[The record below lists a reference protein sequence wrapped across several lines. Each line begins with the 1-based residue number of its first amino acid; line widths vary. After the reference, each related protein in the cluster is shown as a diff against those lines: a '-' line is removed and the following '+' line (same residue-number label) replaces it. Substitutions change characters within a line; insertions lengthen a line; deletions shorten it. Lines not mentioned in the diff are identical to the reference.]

1 MYNNYSFSTYL
12 VAIEPIGYLSLVADA
27 VHNFVDGLALGGAWA
42 SSAGSGIATAIAV
55 VVHEIPQV
63 IWDIFIHFYC

>member
-1 MYNNYSFSTYL
+1 MYDDYFPHSSL
-12 VAIEPIGYLSLVADA
+12 AAIEPIGYLSLVADA

-63 IWDIFIHFYC
+63 TGDFPSN